1 MDAKSMDKVAALMR
15 QRSMLVSQ
23 SEMVVHR
30 LERLSKEIEQVLQNV
45 PPRPEIP
52 VPIDRAGAGVDHI
65 NTQQSAG

>member
-1 MDAKSMDKVAALMR
+1 MDAESMDKVAALMR

-30 LERLSKEIEQVLQNV
+30 LERVSKQIEQVLQSA

-52 VPIDRAGAGVDHI
+52 IPIDRSESSVDQT
-65 NTQQSAG
+65 NTQRSAG